1 MKPQDLAFQKVLKKI
16 IPDGSIYRTK
26 YKLPYVG
33 QREVQVIMKYSILP
47 TSCFTKLKMGDGSY
61 EDGITLY
68 IQIEELLWKRDFDN
82 EWEKVRSVQNLPS
95 AFRPIFEDHMWEK
108 FRKTIGTKHVEVWF
122 TEPVIEEV

>member
-82 EWEKVRSVQNLPS
+82 EWEKVRSTQNIPS
-95 AFRPIFEDHMWEK
+95 AFRPIFEDNMWEK